1 MTKNKCLTYFCEGLT
16 LWYSLHTAE
25 SEVTS
30 GKRRRRVFFFFLKR
44 DVLNK
49 FMLYVVVVRS
59 ANSRE
64 DIARARNNTERH
76 GRKINMIRCI

>member
-16 LWYSLHTAE
+16 LWYSLDTAE

-59 ANSRE
+59 AKGKTWNALE
-64 DIARARNNTERH
+64 ITPNGTEEIKH
-76 GRKINMIRCI
+76 DKMQLS

>member
-25 SEVTS
+25 RELTS
-30 GKRRRRVFFFFLKR
+30 GKRRRRVFLFFLKR

-49 FMLYVVVVRS
+49 FMLYVVVARS
-59 ANSRE
+59 AKRKTLHALEITPNG
-64 DIARARNNTERH
+64 TEE
-76 GRKINMIRCI
+76 K